1 VAHKLLVANRG
12 EIACRIIRAAQALS
26 IPTVAVY
33 SDADETAPHV
43 AMADEKRRLGP
54 ARAQDSYLNQD
65 AVLLAARDTDSTL
78 IHPGYGFLAENSGFA
93 ARCAREGIVFV
104 GPSPETIAAMG
115 DKERARSLAIA
126 AGVPVLPGTGRLSE
140 DMAVIARAAEAIG
153 FPLLVKAAAGGGG
166 IGMRLVANAA
176 ALEAAVTATV
186 GLAQRAFGNGAVYL
200 ERYVARARH
209 VEVQVFGFGNGQAAH
224 LFDRDCS
231 IQRRHQKVIEEALAP
246 GLDEATRSAMC
257 RVAVELARSCRYD
270 GAGTVEFL
278 YDEETKAFYFLEMNT
293 RIQVEHGV
301 TELVTGVDLVGA
313 QIEHAMGRNVV
324 AGLTQTAIRRTGHA
338 IEARIYAEDPTRRFM
353 PCPGA
358 ITRLELPQ
366 APGIR
371 IDTGFRS
378 GSVVTPFYDPMVMK
392 VMAHADSRI
401 EAIDRLADALSRLV
415 IGGIMTNLGF
425 LRAVLAHP
433 EFRAAKLSTDFL
445 IRHESALLK
454 HEHKDVEPCTPYP
467 PSAEPG
473 SRKWIKTLKF

>member
-1 VAHKLLVANRG
+1 
-12 EIACRIIRAAQALS
+12 
-26 IPTVAVY
+26 VAVY

-65 AVLLAARDTDSTL
+65 AVFLATRETNSTL
-78 IHPGYGFLAENSGFA
+78 IHPGYGFLAENAGFA
-93 ARCAREGIVFV
+93 ARCASEGIVFV

-126 AGVPVLPGTGRLSE
+126 AGVPVLPGTGRLPE
-140 DMAVIARAAEAIG
+140 DTAVIASAAEAIG

-200 ERYVARARH
+200 ERYVSRARH
-209 VEVQVFGFGNGQAAH
+209 VEVQVFGFGDGQAVH

-246 GLDEATRSAMC
+246 GLDEATRNEMC

-278 YDEETKAFYFLEMNT
+278 YDEETNAFYFLEMNT

-301 TELVTGVDLVGA
+301 TELVTGMDLVGA
-313 QIEHAMGRNVV
+313 QIEQAMGRNL
-324 AGLTQTAIRRTGHA
+324 AAALTQDAIRWSGHA
-338 IEARIYAEDPTRRFM
+338 IEARIYAEDPTRRFL
-353 PCPGA
+353 PCPGT
-358 ITRLELPQ
+358 ITRLDLPEI
-366 APGIR
+366 AGIR
-371 IDTGFRS
+371 IDTGLRS

-392 VMAHADSRI
+392 VMAHANSRV
-401 EAIDRLADALSRLV
+401 EAIDRLDDALGRLE
-415 IGGIMTNLGF
+415 IEGITTNVNM

-433 EFRAAKLSTDFL
+433 SFRAGSLSTDFL
-445 IRHESALLK
+445 AKYEKDLLQQPQSPAQAQGRANIGKLSA
-454 HEHKDVEPCTPYP
+454 
-467 PSAEPG
+467 
-473 SRKWIKTLKF
+473 